1 MSMYNLM
8 EQTSNFPDMIGSLWL
23 YSEDE
28 ATNFNNDIGNT
39 ENFKS
44 FKYRTEILGD
54 SASALG

>member
-1 MSMYNLM
+1 M